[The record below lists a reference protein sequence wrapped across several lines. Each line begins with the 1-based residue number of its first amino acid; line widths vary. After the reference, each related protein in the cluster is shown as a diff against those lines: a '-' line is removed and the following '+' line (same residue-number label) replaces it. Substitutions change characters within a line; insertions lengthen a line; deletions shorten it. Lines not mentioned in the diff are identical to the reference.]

1 MKKNYLF
8 TVALFIVSSVFLF
21 SCNNASK
28 QSTDSKKEISVG
40 FSPGPYSDLFRAT
53 IQPALEKKGYT
64 VKVVEFTDWVTPN
77 LALANN
83 EIDANIYQNTL
94 YRQNFC
100 DTKGADLTAT
110 FSVPTAALGLYSDK
124 YKVQNVD
131 ELKKQLQPGGIVSVP
146 NDAVNLARA
155 LRFLRSIDLLTIKS
169 TVDDQTATE
178 NDIDENPFKLKIIPL
193 EAAQLPRSLEGSTL
207 AVIPGNYAISS
218 GLKLS
223 SSIVGETLPS
233 ELFIWFV
240 VNTKDANAQ
249 FVKDV
254 QEAYESEDFKN
265 YFEDPKNEFD
275 RFQRPQWYVD
285 KWKIQNK

>member
-1 MKKNYLF
+1 MKKTKLI
-8 TVALFIVSSVFLF
+8 TIALLIVYSFISS
-21 SCNNASK
+21 SCGNASK
-28 QSTDSKKEISVG
+28 ESSADRKDISVG
-40 FSPGPYSDLFRAT
+40 FSPGPYSDLFKAA
-53 IQPALEKKGYT
+53 IQPALEKKGYN

-100 DTKGADLTAT
+100 DTKGVDLTAT

-124 YKVQNVD
+124 YKAQNVD
-131 ELKKQLQPGGIVSVP
+131 ELKAQLQPGGIVSVP

-155 LRFLRSIDLLTIKS
+155 LRFLRSIGLLTIKS
-169 TVDDQTATE
+169 TVDDKTATE
-178 NDIDENPFKLKIIPL
+178 NDIDENPFGLKIVPL
-193 EAAQLPRSLEGSTL
+193 EAAQLPRSLDGSTL

-223 SSIVGETLPS
+223 SSIVGEALPS
-233 ELFIWFV
+233 ELLIWFV

-265 YFEDPKNEFD
+265 YFEDPAHEYD

-285 KWKIQNK
+285 KWNIQNR

>member
-1 MKKNYLF
+1 MRKNKIYIIALL
-8 TVALFIVSSVFLF
+8 TVWSFFFSS
-21 SCNNASK
+21 CGNAP
-28 QSTDSKKEISVG
+28 KESNVARKDISVG
-40 FSPGPYSDLFRAT
+40 FSPGPYSDLFKAT
-53 IQPALEKKGYT
+53 VKPVLEKQGYN

-77 LALANN
+77 LALANG

-100 DTKGADLTAT
+100 DTKGVNLTAT

-124 YKVQNVD
+124 YKVKSVD
-131 ELKKQLQPGGIVSVP
+131 ELKSQLQPGGLVSVP

-155 LRFLRSIDLLTIKS
+155 LRFLRSIGLITIKA
-169 TVDDQTATE
+169 TVDDKTATE
-178 NDIDENPFKLKIIPL
+178 NDIDENPFGLKIVPL
-193 EAAQLPRSLEGSTL
+193 EAAQLPRSLDGSTL

-223 SSIVGETLPS
+223 SSIVGEALPS
-233 ELFIWFV
+233 ELLIWFV
-240 VNTKDANAQ
+240 VRSEDADAQ

-254 QEAYESEDFKN
+254 QTVYESEDFKN
-265 YFEDPKNEFD
+265 YFENPEHEYD

-285 KWKIQNK
+285 KWNIQNR